1 MKKYLEIFLHSLFWV
16 LTGYFFLKYSFIRPT
31 LGVHLEI
38 FSTILIAF
46 VIYLNYF
53 VLYPYLFKRNHR
65 ILYIIVSILSVGMIT
80 VIESSIAVPFIY
92 KSLFLPEKL
101 MNDYIRSVY
110 FLTFLRDLGFVIF
123 FIIIKFYT
131 VAVKVNQLEK
141 EKFTIENTYLRS
153 RIAPH
158 FLYNV
163 LNSIYADSIIKN
175 EKLPD
180 YIFQLS
186 KLLHYYVD
194 ESHRDK
200 VSIVE
205 ELDFYRRYLELENK
219 RFDYKVQVFLNI
231 DENIPNFTIA
241 PLLFEPILNN
251 AFKYVQKDESGK
263 IEISISMIHHNEIQF
278 SCINT
283 KWEELHNELDS
294 TSKGLSNL
302 KARLE
307 LLYPEKHELL
317 INNTD
322 ITFRA
327 NLKVKLT

>member
-1 MKKYLEIFLHSLFWV
+1 
-16 LTGYFFLKYSFIRPT
+16 
-31 LGVHLEI
+31 
-38 FSTILIAF
+38 
-46 VIYLNYF
+46 
-53 VLYPYLFKRNHR
+53 
-65 ILYIIVSILSVGMIT
+65 MIT
-80 VIESSIAVPFIY
+80 IIESSIAVPVIN

-123 FIIIKFYT
+123 FIILKFYA
-131 VAVKVNQLEK
+131 VAIKVNQLEK

-163 LNSIYADSIIKN
+163 LNSIYADSITKN

-205 ELDFYRRYLELENK
+205 EFDFYRRYLELENK
-219 RFDYKVQVFLNI
+219 RFDYKVQVSLNI
-231 DENIPNFTIA
+231 DPNIPNLTIA

-251 AFKYVQKDESGK
+251 AFKYVPKDESGK
-263 IEISISMIHHNEIQF
+263 IDISIYMIHHNEIQF

-283 KWEELHNELDS
+283 KWVDLKNEMDS

-302 KARLE
+302 KSRLE

-317 INNTD
+317 IHNTE
-322 ITFRA
+322 TEYSA
-327 NLKVKLT
+327 TLKVKL